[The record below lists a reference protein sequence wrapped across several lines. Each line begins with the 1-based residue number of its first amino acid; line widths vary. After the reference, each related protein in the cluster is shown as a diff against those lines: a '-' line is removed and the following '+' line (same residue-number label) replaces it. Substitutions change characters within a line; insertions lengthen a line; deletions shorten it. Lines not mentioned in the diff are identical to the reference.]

1 MGPISR
7 DLRMLP
13 YGALVWQESRA
24 TTLPPAELHTEM
36 AATVAH
42 SRMTLLADVAALS
55 QAVEEGC
62 GKVGAR

>member
-1 MGPISR
+1 
-7 DLRMLP
+7 MLP

-24 TTLPPAELHTEM
+24 TLPAAAELHAEI

-62 GKVGAR
+62 RIVGAR